1 MALTSRMEHPYQ
13 RASVPTAIAEPS
25 TQEAPFL
32 HVSPGASV
40 TEAMLKALRR
50 VGQFLYRTSTRARIT
65 LCVEDGHATVAVFQG
80 RNVVSWASANLAG
93 GSAAGEGRE
102 DVSEAALLKKL
113 LTEMGV
119 AGRRVIMDLPSYACL
134 TRNLRLPGVPG
145 KYRGPVIVSEVLK
158 TVPFSGDEV
167 DVSWTVRRARPGH
180 SVAAT
185 VVPRGVLARRVKLLG
200 EAGVRPVAAFS
211 RSASLAFA
219 AGLNDGII
227 VHLATGTDVITVRDG
242 VPQVTQHLAPV
253 PEDATPRQ
261 ESL

>member
-93 GSAAGEGRE
+93 GSAAGEGVCE
-102 DVSEAALLKKL
+102 LF
-113 LTEMGV
+113 T
-119 AGRRVIMDLPSYACL
+119 AG
-134 TRNLRLPGVPG
+134 G
-145 KYRGPVIVSEVLK
+145 
-158 TVPFSGDEV
+158 FGDG
-167 DVSWTVRRARPGH
+167 D
-180 SVAAT
+180 
-185 VVPRGVLARRVKLLG
+185 
-200 EAGVRPVAAFS
+200 
-211 RSASLAFA
+211 
-219 AGLNDGII
+219 
-227 VHLATGTDVITVRDG
+227 
-242 VPQVTQHLAPV
+242 
-253 PEDATPRQ
+253 
-261 ESL
+261 